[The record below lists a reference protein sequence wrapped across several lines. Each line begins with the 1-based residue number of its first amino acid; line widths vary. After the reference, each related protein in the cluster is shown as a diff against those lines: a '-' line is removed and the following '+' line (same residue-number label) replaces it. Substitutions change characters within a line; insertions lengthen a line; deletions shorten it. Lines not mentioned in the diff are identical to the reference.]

1 MSLTSIWDAHV
12 DEEARKEAEQ
22 ASAGGKVIAPG
33 TYRLTCDKFEEKE
46 FPADSLYTPGV
57 QYINLWVLAS
67 NADLGVANSRQ
78 FIKIT
83 PLTVKRSDGRL
94 DTMTK
99 LWVQYEKAL
108 GVAGKS
114 PKEVVDA
121 ITSYPVDARIG
132 AQFTK
137 ADGSKVYANTV
148 QEYEG
153 YVKDGLE
160 GRNFVQAI
168 MAVKG

>member
-1 MSLTSIWDAHV
+1 MSMTSIWDAHV
-12 DEEARKEAEQ
+12 EEETRKEAE
-22 ASAGGKVIAPG
+22 SGGRTIAPG

-46 FPADSLYTPGV
+46 NPADAQYNPGV

-67 NADLGVANSRQ
+67 NADLGVSNSRQ
-78 FIKIT
+78 FVKIT
-83 PLTVKRSDGRL
+83 PITVKRSDGKL
-94 DTMTK
+94 DSMTK

-121 ITSYPVDARIG
+121 ITSYPVDARIS

-137 ADGSKVYANTV
+137 ADGSRVYANNV
-148 QEYEG
+148 AEYEQ
-153 YVKDGLE
+153 YTKEGLE
-160 GRNFVQAI
+160 GRNFVSAVT
-168 MAVKG
+168 AVKG